1 MDMQNITNF
10 NYTKPSYDQDAKLKK
25 VFEKEIRPK
34 TNSVWFHLEESVVK
48 TEKLLSER
56 SAITKAQIELG
67 TVEKEI
73 VQNIGVPEMEDIDY
87 SLIKDKKLNK
97 FGELLIPYKDGYL
110 IIRNDNPKIYFSLD
124 INFYKEK
131 FLPSAYTAVCNLN
144 DLTYYVDRKT
154 YQNLS
159 KENFTL
165 YIVFTRAHKNKAY
178 KINLKNSYGIKET
191 YKCFEESTDDV
202 GTKKGEHIFNN
213 LPKSITKKYTEVL
226 GLFGKYETLYDQSQ
240 EGTISKTKVD
250 FSLKEVSKKDLLEAS
265 YFFTLV
271 NYIMAFVTKVDSFID
286 EKQDRNKKDK
296 WSNNIY
302 TWFGEC
308 KDEGEIT
315 KVTMK
320 LIEKPIETSTIVKFL
335 NKQYGERFER
345 EKNMFAID
353 ELFEEM
359 LKICFLTQHCEQG
372 LKLPSGYI
380 NYSKATEIDCL
391 YYWNNLDFV
400 AAIKNYLDISDFPLF
415 LEEGEIFN
423 KRELYPHIEEY
434 KKSIGSL
441 DKKVNETYN
450 LKDEIKEQTS
460 LILQEAMNQ
469 ETGLLIPHNACVG
482 LKDDPTFK
490 YARFVEDEKYIHIF
504 LHDEEDR
511 YMSELFKKDE
521 KEFRYWLVNRRQMF
535 DKEENLI
542 ENYNRIYLKLAC
554 CIRDWKVLIERDA
567 TMNYVGSRVPPGVK
581 SDKKRQIWIP
591 RVKYKRRDG
600 LQQRKK
606 EKVFFS
612 ESRKFSGERRAHRRK
627 LPKGM
632 QPSKTQL
639 VMAEASGV
647 YLPEGHTF
655 VRKSIWGENKMN
667 ERQIKYRTKSL
678 NGLLYETDENL
689 DKHKRIAALSP
700 AGFEEMCERYVSRLG
715 WEVIKRNNYDGGID
729 VRAVREGED
738 GRVRKLFVQCKHYI
752 DSGNPIGPDVVRELK
767 GSVDLDEI
775 DNKDCDIE
783 MMIISSTRYT
793 FKAVEAAEKLNIKL
807 VKTDDIR
814 KEDNGS

>member
-10 NYTKPSYDQDAKLKK
+10 DYKKPSYDEDAKLKK

-34 TNSVWFHLEESVVK
+34 TSSVWFHLEESVVK
-48 TEKLLSER
+48 TEKLLSEK

-67 TVEKEI
+67 TVEREI

-97 FGELLIPYKDGYL
+97 FGESLIPYKDGYL

-124 INFYKEK
+124 INFYKGK
-131 FLPSAYTAVCNLN
+131 FLPSAFTAVCNLN
-144 DLTYYVDRKT
+144 DLTYYVNRRT

-159 KENFTL
+159 KENFTI

-178 KINLKNSYGIKET
+178 KISLKNSYGIKQT
-191 YKCFEESTDDV
+191 YKCFEESTDNV
-202 GTKKGEHIFNN
+202 GTKKGEYIFSN

-226 GLFGKYETLYDQSQ
+226 GLFGKYESLYDQSQ
-240 EGTISKTKVD
+240 EETISRNKID
-250 FSLKEVSKKDLLEAS
+250 FSLREVSKKDLLEAS

-271 NYIMAFVTKVDSFID
+271 NYIMSFVTKVDSFID
-286 EKQDRNKKDK
+286 KNQVRNKKDE

-302 TWFGEC
+302 KWFSEC

-315 KVTMK
+315 KVTMR
-320 LIEKPIETSTIVKFL
+320 LIEKPIEISTIVKFL
-335 NKQYGERFER
+335 NKQYKDRFER
-345 EKNMFAID
+345 EKNMFALD

-359 LKICFLTQHCEQG
+359 LKLCFLIQNCEQG

-380 NYSKATEIDCL
+380 NYSNATEIDCL

-400 AAIKNYLDISDFPLF
+400 AAIKNYLDTSDFPLF

-434 KKSIGSL
+434 KKSVGSL
-441 DKKVNETYN
+441 DKKVNETYD

-490 YARFVEDEKYIHIF
+490 YARFIEDEKYIHIF

-567 TMNYVGSRVPPGVK
+567 TMNYVGSRIPPGVK

-591 RVKYKRRDG
+591 RVRYKRRDG
-600 LQQRKK
+600 LQQRKR

-655 VRKSIWGENKMN
+655 VRKSIWGEKNMN

-783 MMIISSTRYT
+783 MMVISSTRYT

>member
-10 NYTKPSYDQDAKLKK
+10 DYSSRHNADAEIKLKK

-34 TNSVWFHLEESVVK
+34 TSQIWFHLEESVVK
-48 TEKLLSER
+48 VDKLLNER
-56 SAITKAQIELG
+56 KAITKAQIEHG
-67 TVEKEI
+67 TVEKEL
-73 VQNIGVPEMEDIDY
+73 VQNIDVPEIEDIDY

-97 FGELLIPYKDGYL
+97 FGESLIPYKDGYL
-110 IIRNDNPKIYFSLD
+110 IIRNDNPKTYFS
-124 INFYKEK
+124 IEIYSYKKK
-131 FLPSAYTAVCNLN
+131 FSPSAFTGVCGLN
-144 DLTYYVDRKT
+144 NLTYFVDRET

-165 YIVFTRAHKNKAY
+165 YIAFTRAHKNKVY
-178 KINLKNSYGIKET
+178 KINLKNNYNIKQI
-191 YKCFEESTDDV
+191 YNYFEEATYNEAI
-202 GTKKGEHIFNN
+202 KKGEFIFNN
-213 LPKSITKKYTEVL
+213 LPKLYKKKYTEVL
-226 GLFGKYETLYDQSQ
+226 GLFERYESLYDESQ
-240 EGTISKTKVD
+240 EREINEHKINYT
-250 FSLKEVSKKDLLEAS
+250 LKEVTKKDLLKS
-265 YFFTLV
+265 GYLFTLI
-271 NYIMAFVTKVDSFID
+271 NYIMSLVTKVSSFT
-286 EKQDRNKKDK
+286 EQKKDK
-296 WSNNIY
+296 NIDKNQLLVKNIY
-302 TWFGEC
+302 AWFGKC
-308 KDEGEIT
+308 KNEGEIT
-315 KVTMK
+315 KKVTQ
-320 LIEKPIETSTIVKFL
+320 LIESPISILDMVKFL
-335 NKQYGERFER
+335 NENYKLKFE
-345 EKNMFAID
+345 KGID
-353 ELFEEM
+353 TFSVEELFEE
-359 LKICFLTQHCEQG
+359 IIIVCFLTQHCEQG

-380 NYSKATEIDCL
+380 DYSKATEIDCL
-391 YYWNNLDFV
+391 YYWNHLDFV
-400 AAIKNYLDISDFPLF
+400 AAIKNYLDIGDFPLF

-423 KRELYPHIEEY
+423 KRKLYPHIEEY
-434 KKSIGSL
+434 KKSVGSL
-441 DKKVNETYN
+441 HKKVNETYN
-450 LKDEIKEQTS
+450 LKEDVKEQTS

-490 YARFVEDEKYIHIF
+490 YARFIEDEKYIHIF

-511 YMSELFKKDE
+511 YMSELFKKGE
-521 KEFRYWLVNRRQMF
+521 KEFRYWLVNKRQMF

-554 CIRDWKVLIERDA
+554 CIRDWKVLIERDT
-567 TMNYVGSRVPPGVK
+567 TMNYVGPRVPPGVK

-591 RVKYKRRDG
+591 RVRYKRKDG
-600 LQQRKK
+600 LQQRKR
-606 EKVFFS
+606 EKIFFS

-655 VRKSIWGENKMN
+655 VKKSIWGEKNMN

-738 GRVRKLFVQCKHYI
+738 GKVRKLFVQCKHYI

-783 MMIISSTRYT
+783 MMVISSTRYT
-793 FKAVEAAEKLNIKL
+793 FKAVEAAQKLNIKL
-807 VKTDDIR
+807 IKTDDIR
-814 KEDNGS
+814 KD

>member
-10 NYTKPSYDQDAKLKK
+10 DYKKPSYDEDAKLKK
-25 VFEKEIRPK
+25 VFEREIRPK

-144 DLTYYVDRKT
+144 DLTYYVDRRT

-178 KINLKNSYGIKET
+178 KINLKNSYGIRET

-202 GTKKGEHIFNN
+202 GTKKGEYIFNN

-240 EGTISKTKVD
+240 EETISKTKVD

-286 EKQDRNKKDK
+286 EKQDINKKDK

-315 KVTMK
+315 KITMK

-441 DKKVNETYN
+441 DKKVNETYD

-535 DKEENLI
+535 DKKENLI

-567 TMNYVGSRVPPGVK
+567 TMNYVGSRIPPGVK

-591 RVKYKRRDG
+591 RVRYKRRDG
-600 LQQRKK
+600 LQQRKR

-655 VRKSIWGENKMN
+655 VRKSIWGEKNMN

-783 MMIISSTRYT
+783 MMVISSTRYT

-814 KEDNGS
+814 KEDNGI

>member
-110 IIRNDNPKIYFSLD
+110 IIRNDNPKIYFSVD
-124 INFYKEK
+124 ICFYKEK
-131 FLPSAYTAVCNLN
+131 FLPSAYTAICNLN
-144 DLTYYVDRKT
+144 DLTYYVDRRT

-165 YIVFTRAHKNKAY
+165 YIVFTKAHKNKAY

-191 YKCFEESTDDV
+191 YKCFEESIDNV
-202 GTKKGEHIFNN
+202 GTKKGEYIFNN
-213 LPKSITKKYTEVL
+213 LPKSIAKKYTEVL
-226 GLFGKYETLYDQSQ
+226 GIFGKYESLYDESQ
-240 EGTISKTKVD
+240 ERMVNKTKVD
-250 FSLKEVSKKDLLEAS
+250 FSLREVSKKDLLEAS
-265 YFFTLV
+265 YFFTLI

-286 EKQDRNKKDK
+286 KKETIDKKDK
-296 WSNNIY
+296 FSNHIWD
-302 TWFGEC
+302 WFGEC

-315 KVTMK
+315 KVVMR

-335 NKQYGERFER
+335 NKQYEDRFKR
-345 EKNMFAID
+345 ETNMFAVD

-359 LKICFLTQHCEQG
+359 LKLCFLTQHCGQG

-380 NYSKATEIDCL
+380 DYSKATEIDCL

-490 YARFVEDEKYIHIF
+490 YARFIEDEKYIHIF

-738 GRVRKLFVQCKHYI
+738 GKVRKLFVQCKHYI

-783 MMIISSTRYT
+783 MMVISSTRYT
-793 FKAVEAAEKLNIKL
+793 FKAVEAAKKLNIKL
-807 VKTDDIR
+807 IKTDDIR
-814 KEDNGS
+814 KEDNGI

>member
-10 NYTKPSYDQDAKLKK
+10 DYKKPSYDEDAKLKK
-25 VFEKEIRPK
+25 VFEREIRPK

-144 DLTYYVDRKT
+144 DLTYYVDRRT

-178 KINLKNSYGIKET
+178 KINLKNSHGIRET

-315 KVTMK
+315 KITMK

-554 CIRDWKVLIERDA
+554 CIRDWKVLIERDT
-567 TMNYVGSRVPPGVK
+567 TMNYVGSRIPPGVK

-591 RVKYKRRDG
+591 RVRYKRRDG
-600 LQQRKK
+600 LQQRKR

-655 VRKSIWGENKMN
+655 VRKSIWGEKNMN

-783 MMIISSTRYT
+783 MMVISSTRYT
-793 FKAVEAAEKLNIKL
+793 FKAVEAAKKLNIKL

>member
-10 NYTKPSYDQDAKLKK
+10 DYKKPSYDEDAKLKK
-25 VFEKEIRPK
+25 VFEREIRPK

-154 YQNLS
+154 YKNLS

-250 FSLKEVSKKDLLEAS
+250 FSLKEISKKDLLEAS

-286 EKQDRNKKDK
+286 EKQDINKKDK

-315 KVTMK
+315 KITMK

-441 DKKVNETYN
+441 DKKVNETYD

-554 CIRDWKVLIERDA
+554 CIRDWKVLIERDT
-567 TMNYVGSRVPPGVK
+567 TMNYVGSRIPPGVK

-591 RVKYKRRDG
+591 RVRYKRRDG
-600 LQQRKK
+600 LQQRKR

-655 VRKSIWGENKMN
+655 VRKSIWGEKNMN

-715 WEVIKRNNYDGGID
+715 WGVIKRNNYDGGID

-783 MMIISSTRYT
+783 MMVISSTRYT

-814 KEDNGS
+814 KEDNGI